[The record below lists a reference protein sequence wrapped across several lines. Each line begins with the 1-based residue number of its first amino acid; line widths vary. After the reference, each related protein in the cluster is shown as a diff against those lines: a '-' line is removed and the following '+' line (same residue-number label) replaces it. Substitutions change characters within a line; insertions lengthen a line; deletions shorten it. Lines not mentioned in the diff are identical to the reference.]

1 MPHSIPKIDT
11 ETTIFLCRLYNSSSV
26 DITDL
31 HPFHIETIF
40 VRLGK
45 TIDDRLSVRGRQE
58 GVRGG
63 GFKRFR
69 TSESECVV
77 PFGGDAQTKLH
88 PCSYGNK
95 SQGQIACDFLLAC
108 LAGSVH
114 HCLSAD
120 VARFQVKPVMSHSYS
135 QSAAFA
141 ALACYSPS
149 SGVQSSARTFSAA
162 GCSHSPG
169 TGHLELL

>member
-1 MPHSIPKIDT
+1 MLMRGVLVGAAPRAARNRNTAKCGVKRLRGARGAPPTSEGKSTYFIAGAISSRSGLLLQFISPHT
-11 ETTIFLCRLYNSSSV
+11 AE
-26 DITDL
+26 
-31 HPFHIETIF
+31 
-40 VRLGK
+40 
-45 TIDDRLSVRGRQE
+45 GRQKPLCAA
-58 GVRGG
+58 R
-63 GFKRFR
+63 
-69 TSESECVV
+69 
-77 PFGGDAQTKLH
+77 
-88 PCSYGNK
+88 SYGNK

>member
-1 MPHSIPKIDT
+1 MTIIPKCVLAGNCGQP
-11 ETTIFLCRLYNSSSV
+11 LCRVWIAKANESSRSGLLLQKE
-26 DITDL
+26 ISWCLSTDRR
-31 HPFHIETIF
+31 FHRSLGMSQ
-40 VRLGK
+40 RLLLQF
-45 TIDDRLSVRGRQE
+45 RL
-58 GVRGG
+58 
-63 GFKRFR
+63 
-69 TSESECVV
+69 V
-77 PFGGDAQTKLH
+77 PFSTSPHTAKGRLKHLCAAR
-88 PCSYGNK
+88 SYGNK

-149 SGVQSSARTFSAA
+149 SGVQSIARTFSAA
-162 GCSHSPG
+162 GCTHSPG
-169 TGHLELL
+169 TGHLELV